1 MQLTETV
8 NISEL
13 PTEDLI
19 DLAVSDK
26 AGGSLTLII
35 GLIKRDFDAYFKVN
49 PHMYDKQYGKY
60 SVISLDYDY
69 MPRPYYL
76 IVEIQ
81 EGEKAKQINLDIV
94 RG

>member
-1 MQLTETV
+1 MQLTKTV
-8 NISEL
+8 DISKL

-19 DLAVSDK
+19 DLAVSGK

-35 GLIKRDFDAYFKVN
+35 GLIKRDLDAYFKVN

-60 SVISLDYDY
+60 NVISLDYDY

-81 EGEKAKQINLDIV
+81 EGKKPKQINLDIV
-94 RG
+94 KG

>member
-8 NISEL
+8 DISKL

-19 DLAVSDK
+19 DLAISGK
-26 AGGSLTLII
+26 AGGSLTLIM
-35 GLIKRDFDAYFKVN
+35 GLIKRDLDAYFKVN
-49 PHMYDKQYGKY
+49 THMYDKQYGRY
-60 SVISLDYDY
+60 NVISLDYDY

-81 EGEKAKQINLDIV
+81 EGKKPKQINLDIV
-94 RG
+94 KG

>member
-26 AGGSLTLII
+26 AGGSLTLIM

-60 SVISLDYDY
+60 NVISLDYDY

-76 IVEIQ
+76 IIEIQ
-81 EGEKAKQINLDIV
+81 EGKKAKQINLDIV

>member
-8 NISEL
+8 DISKL

-19 DLAVSDK
+19 DLAISGK
-26 AGGSLTLII
+26 AGGSLTLIM
-35 GLIKRDFDAYFKVN
+35 GLIKRDLDAYFKVN
-49 PHMYDKQYGKY
+49 PHMYSKQYGKY
-60 SVISLDYDY
+60 DVVSLDYDY

-76 IVEIQ
+76 IAEIQ
-81 EGEKAKQINLDIV
+81 EGKKPKQIHLDIV